1 MFKCFISVLKF
12 FLEDRQAFQAN
23 IYLFK
28 VAIEIQEEGVKYVQ
42 SLQERPP
49 NDAIDLKLC

>member
-1 MFKCFISVLKF
+1 MFKCFINVLKF
-12 FLEDRQAFQAN
+12 FLGDRQAFQAN

-42 SLQERPP
+42 NLQERPP